1 MTSVLTT
8 YQTYSAT
15 GSPTVGD
22 TKTSITS
29 IDHNGW
35 LLCDG
40 RLMAAKNFPYLF
52 NAIGYTFGGSA
63 GTFKLP
69 DGRGR
74 VTGNVNTATIGGP
87 LDMNGNPISQRP
99 FGTIT
104 GEETHILSVAEMPT
118 HAHGITDPGHNHT
131 GTTDATTTTS
141 GTTNN
146 GIAVAGTAGVATQ
159 GVAHSHTFTTNTR
172 TTGITV
178 NTNGSSAAHNNIQP
192 TVYMGNLFVY
202 SGMRDTNILVPF
214 IFN

>member
-1 MTSVLTT
+1 
-8 YQTYSAT
+8 
-15 GSPTVGD
+15 
-22 TKTSITS
+22 
-29 IDHNGW
+29 
-35 LLCDG
+35 
-40 RLMAAKNFPYLF
+40 MAAKAFPYLF

-118 HAHGITDPGHNHT
+118 HNHGGVTGTSTTGITHNATGPTPGGGGNGNGYGLIYQDGNNTMNASVNVGNEPNLYQSIGALVLTDPGH
-131 GTTDATTTTS
+131 
-141 GTTNN
+141 
-146 GIAVAGTAGVATQ
+146 
-159 GVAHSHTFTTNTR
+159 SHTIANQ
-172 TTGITV
+172 
-178 NTNGSSAAHNNIQP
+178 GSSAAHNNMQP

-202 SGMRDTNILVPF
+202 SGMKDMNTLVPF